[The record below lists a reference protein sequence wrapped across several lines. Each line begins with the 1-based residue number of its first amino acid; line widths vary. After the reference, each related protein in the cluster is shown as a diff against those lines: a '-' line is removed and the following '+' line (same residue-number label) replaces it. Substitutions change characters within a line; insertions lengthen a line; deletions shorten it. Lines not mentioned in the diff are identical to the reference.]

1 MGRLLGLAIL
11 ASIVMASTAW
21 GATLHVTMRAATANG
36 EGGIIGMIVFQDTAK
51 GLKIMPNL
59 RGLTEGQHGTHV
71 HENPNC
77 GTADKDGKTV
87 PGLAA
92 GGHFD
97 PDSAGRHEGPAGLGH
112 LGDLPIL
119 YVDAAGRA
127 ARSSWAPRLETANL
141 LGRAIVIHAGGD
153 NYSDSPAKLGGGG
166 ARAACGVVV
175 H

>member
-1 MGRLLGLAIL
+1 
-11 ASIVMASTAW
+11 MAGTAW
-21 GATLHVTMRAATANG
+21 GDTLHVTMRAVTANG

-97 PDSAGRHEGPAGLGH
+97 PDGAGRHEGPAGAGH
-112 LGDLPIL
+112 LGDLPVL
-119 YVDAAGRA
+119 CCRNGDAKRLGA
-127 ARSSWAPRLETANL
+127 APWNRRSVGPCHRHPCRWRQLF
-141 LGRAIVIHAGGD
+141 R
-153 NYSDSPAKLGGGG
+153 
-166 ARAACGVVV
+166 
-175 H
+175 